1 MDEIETKAVGSG
13 LVVAVDAAAL
23 VRAFVGSLKPA
34 TRRVYLY
41 SLDAFRVWTGCENLN
56 VLAERICRMSGAE
69 ANLLLLKYTE
79 SLAGRTPSTVNART
93 QGVRSLVRLA
103 RMLGL
108 VSWTLEVPH
117 VKVEPYRDTR
127 GPGTTVMRQ
136 LLAATAADETAAGR
150 RNHAL
155 LRLMHDL
162 ALRRASVASLDLEH
176 WEQGTRCLW
185 VLTKGRTQR
194 RKKDLPEQ
202 TQHALEAW
210 VEVRGE
216 TPGPLFL
223 RIRNGGHITKDR
235 LRGDGIYRLVVEL
248 GRSVK
253 SPRKVRPHG
262 IRHTAITA
270 ATRAARAAH
279 LGLEAVMAF
288 SDHQNVQTLKFYL
301 DEEDGLQRQVSQ
313 MVAAQL

>member
-1 MDEIETKAVGSG
+1 
-13 LVVAVDAAAL
+13 
-23 VRAFVGSLKPA
+23 
-34 TRRVYLY
+34 
-41 SLDAFRVWTGCENLN
+41 
-56 VLAERICRMSGAE
+56 
-69 ANLLLLKYTE
+69 
-79 SLAGRTPSTVNART
+79 
-93 QGVRSLVRLA
+93 
-103 RMLGL
+103 
-108 VSWTLEVPH
+108 
-117 VKVEPYRDTR
+117 
-127 GPGTTVMRQ
+127 MRQ
-136 LLAATAADETAAGR
+136 LLAATTADATPTGR

-155 LRLMHDL
+155 LRLLHDL

-176 WEQGTRCLW
+176 WEQQSRCLW
-185 VLTKGRTQR
+185 VLTKRRLQR

-202 TQHALEAW
+202 TQQALEAW
-210 VEVRGE
+210 VKVRGN

-223 RIRNGGHITKDR
+223 RIRANGHVTPDR
-235 LRGDGIYRLVVEL
+235 LEGDGIYRIVVEL

-270 ATRAARAAH
+270 ATRAAQAAH

-313 MVAAQL
+313 MVAAQLNQPVASPHA

>member
-1 MDEIETKAVGSG
+1 M
-13 LVVAVDAAAL
+13 
-23 VRAFVGSLKPA
+23 P
-34 TRRVYLY
+34 
-41 SLDAFRVWTGCENLN
+41 
-56 VLAERICRMSGAE
+56 
-69 ANLLLLKYTE
+69 
-79 SLAGRTPSTVNART
+79 
-93 QGVRSLVRLA
+93 Q
-103 RMLGL
+103 
-108 VSWTLEVPH
+108 

-136 LLAATAADETAAGR
+136 LLAATTADATPTGR

-155 LRLMHDL
+155 LRLLHDL

-176 WEQGTRCLW
+176 WEQQSRCLW
-185 VLTKGRTQR
+185 VLTKRRLQR

-202 TQHALEAW
+202 TQQALEAW
-210 VEVRGE
+210 VKVRGN

-223 RIRNGGHITKDR
+223 RIRANGHVTPDR
-235 LRGDGIYRLVVEL
+235 LEGDGIYRIVVEL

-270 ATRAARAAH
+270 ATRAAQAAH

-313 MVAAQL
+313 MVAAQLNQPVASPHA